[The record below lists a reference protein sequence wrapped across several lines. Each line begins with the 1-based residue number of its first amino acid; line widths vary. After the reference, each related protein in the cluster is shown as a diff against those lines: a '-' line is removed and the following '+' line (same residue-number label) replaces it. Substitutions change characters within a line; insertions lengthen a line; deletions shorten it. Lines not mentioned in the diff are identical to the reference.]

1 MSVEYI
7 NDNEVENAGKFI
19 IENEDHTLG
28 NIIRTSLLLN
38 KHVIFAGYR
47 IEHPLSNKLY
57 INIRTD
63 VTISPK
69 EALNNSIDDLI
80 NELDELNNLIIQK

>member
-7 NDNEVENAGKFI
+7 NDDEVENAGKFV

-28 NIIRTSLLLN
+28 NIIRSSLLLN
-38 KHVIFAGYR
+38 KHVMFAGYR

-57 INIRTD
+57 LNIRTD
-63 VTISPK
+63 TTLSPK
-69 EALNNSIDDLI
+69 EALNNSIDELI
-80 NELDELNNLIIQK
+80 NELEEINTQCI

>member
-7 NDNEVENAGKFI
+7 NDDEVENAGKFV

-28 NIIRTSLLLN
+28 NIIRSSLLLN
-38 KHVIFAGYR
+38 KHVMFAGYR

-57 INIRTD
+57 LNIRTD
-63 VTISPK
+63 TTLSPK
-69 EALNNSIDDLI
+69 EALNNSIDE
-80 NELDELNNLIIQK
+80 NVT

>member
-7 NDNEVENAGKFI
+7 NDDEVENAGKFV

-28 NIIRTSLLLN
+28 NIIRSSLLLN

-57 INIRTD
+57 LNIRTD
-63 VTISPK
+63 TTLSPK
-69 EALNNSIDDLI
+69 EALNNSIYYLI
-80 NELDELNNLIIQK
+80 NELEEMNTQCI

>member
-7 NDNEVENAGKFI
+7 NDDEVENAGKYI

-28 NIIRTSLLLN
+28 NIIRSSLLLN
-38 KHVIFAGYR
+38 KHVMFAGYR

-63 VTISPK
+63 ATISPK
-69 EALNNSIDDLI
+69 EVLNNSIDELI
-80 NELDELNNLIIQK
+80 NELNEINMQC

>member
-7 NDNEVENAGKFI
+7 NDEEVENAGKFI

-38 KHVIFAGYR
+38 KHVMFAGYR

-63 VTISPK
+63 VTISPM
-69 EALNNSIDDLI
+69 EALNNSIDELI
-80 NELDELNNLIIQK
+80 NELNEINIQK

>member
-7 NDNEVENAGKFI
+7 NDEEVENAGKFI

-28 NIIRTSLLLN
+28 NIIRSSLLLN

-63 VTISPK
+63 VTISPM
-69 EALNNSIDDLI
+69 EALNNSIDELI
-80 NELDELNNLIIQK
+80 NELNEINIQK